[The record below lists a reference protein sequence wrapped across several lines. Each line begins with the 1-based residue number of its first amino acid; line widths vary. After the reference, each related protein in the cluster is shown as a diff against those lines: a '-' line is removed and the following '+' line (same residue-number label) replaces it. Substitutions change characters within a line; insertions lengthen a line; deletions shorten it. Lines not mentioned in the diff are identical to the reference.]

1 MFLVAKKFDLQKV
14 AIPHT
19 FGVFCLDLYRGS
31 FHFPI
36 VWPSESMNE
45 YQWTSISLLFNI
57 HTFAIKD
64 NSGDFL
70 FSYCISVIEISSN
83 LRKFSNRI
91 LSEYAIHNKNDTH
104 ASYDNDDYMFW
115 YMN

>member
-1 MFLVAKKFDLQKV
+1 
-14 AIPHT
+14 
-19 FGVFCLDLYRGS
+19 
-31 FHFPI
+31 
-36 VWPSESMNE
+36 MNE

-104 ASYDNDDYMFW
+104 ASYDNDDYMF
-115 YMN
+115 